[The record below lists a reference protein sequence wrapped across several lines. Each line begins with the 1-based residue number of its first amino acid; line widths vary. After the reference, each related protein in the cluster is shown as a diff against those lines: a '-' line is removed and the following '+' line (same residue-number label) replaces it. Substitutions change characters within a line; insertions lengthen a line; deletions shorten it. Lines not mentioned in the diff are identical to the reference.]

1 MPVSSRDKRTP
12 VELLT
17 GLAPKSA
24 IKHITWLG
32 VNAVEGVDIPE
43 EQLRS
48 SLAHMHDVMRYL
60 WVKAVDAQVKRAAK
74 NRRGR
79 KAEII
84 PRISVGDLVL
94 VAEAYDK

>member
-1 MPVSSRDKRTP
+1 M
-12 VELLT
+12 
-17 GLAPKSA
+17 
-24 IKHITWLG
+24 
-32 VNAVEGVDIPE
+32 NAVEGVDIPE

-94 VAEAYDK
+94 VAEAYDKWQAWHEMDGTSRGAVLYITFRIHDQARTSGG